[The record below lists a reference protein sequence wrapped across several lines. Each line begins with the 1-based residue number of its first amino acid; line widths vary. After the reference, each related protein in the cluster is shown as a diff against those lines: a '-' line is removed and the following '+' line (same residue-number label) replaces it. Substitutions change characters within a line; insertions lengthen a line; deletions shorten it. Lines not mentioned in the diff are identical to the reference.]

1 MSGGRGAQERQPV
14 GALPLGRPL
23 SVVVIGNSLTF
34 DQVPPRNTH
43 LEGTYG
49 EVLREELAAIGVPV
63 ELHLEGRWFEFVSS
77 GLRRY
82 EQSVRAHVPDVV
94 IVQYGLNES
103 QPYLFP
109 IWGLRHFITDH
120 KSACRFSL
128 GYRRHV
134 VTPVWRR
141 VRAMRRFLSP
151 IVGTRTW
158 QMTPERFR
166 GKMSSLIGKA
176 RREFRPLV
184 LVMDVAPP
192 GPLLTHFLPGQ
203 QERHRIYQQVVEE
216 LVAGFGDPDVR
227 LVRTEPVVRAVGFE
241 AALPDGMHFSVLGHR
256 LVGELLTAEVVDWLG
271 QRSDDTAIAAE
282 LLLRQAR

>member
-1 MSGGRGAQERQPV
+1 MSGGRYASPGGDWIPK
-14 GALPLGRPL
+14 RPL

-34 DQVPPRNTH
+34 DQVPPRTSH
-43 LEGTYG
+43 AEGTYG
-49 EVLREELAAIGVPV
+49 EVLRDELAAVGVPV
-63 ELHLEGRWFEFVSS
+63 TLHLEGRWFDFVSG

-82 EQSVRAHVPDVV
+82 ESSVRAHVPDVV
-94 IVQYGLNES
+94 IVHYGLNES
-103 QPYLFP
+103 QPYLVP
-109 IWGLRHFITDH
+109 VAALRHFITDH
-120 KSACRFSL
+120 KSATQLSRR
-128 GYRRHV
+128 YRQRV

-141 VRAMRRFLSP
+141 VRTMRRTMSP

-176 RREFRPLV
+176 RKEFRPLV

-192 GPLLTHFLPGQ
+192 GSLLTHFLPGQ
-203 QERHRIYQQVVEE
+203 EERHRIYQGVIEE

-227 LVRTEPVVRAVGFE
+227 LVRTEPVVRALGFE
-241 AALPDGMHFSVLGHR
+241 AAMPDGMHFSVLGHR
-256 LVGELLTAEVVDWLG
+256 RIGELLVPEVLDWLA
-271 QRSDDTAIAAE
+271 QRDEGAVSAD

>member
-1 MSGGRGAQERQPV
+1 MSGGRSSSLIGDWIPD
-14 GALPLGRPL
+14 RPL

-34 DQVPPRNTH
+34 DQVPPRTSRA
-43 LEGTYG
+43 EGTYG
-49 EVLREELAAIGVPV
+49 EVLRDELVAVGVPV
-63 ELHLEGRWFEFVSS
+63 NLHLEGRWFDFVSR

-103 QPYLFP
+103 QPYLVP
-109 IWGLRHFITDH
+109 VSALRHFITDH
-120 KSACRFSL
+120 KSATRLSRR
-128 GYRRHV
+128 YRRHV

-141 VRAMRRFLSP
+141 VRTMRRTLSP
-151 IVGTRTW
+151 VVGTRTW
-158 QMTPERFR
+158 QMTPDRFR

-203 QERHRIYQQVVEE
+203 EQRHRIYQQAIEE
-216 LVAGFGDPDVR
+216 LVGEFADPDVR
-227 LVRTEPVVRAVGFE
+227 LVRSERMVRRLGFE

-256 LVGELLTAEVVDWLG
+256 MIGELLAGEVVDWLG
-271 QRSDDTAIAAE
+271 QRRDESAAPAD
-282 LLLRQAR
+282 LLLRQAQ

>member
-1 MSGGRGAQERQPV
+1 MSGAESAQERLPV
-14 GALPLGRPL
+14 GEWPLDRPL
-23 SVVVIGNSLTF
+23 SVVVVGNSLTF
-34 DQVPPRNTH
+34 DQVPARTTH

-49 EVLREELAAIGVPV
+49 EVLRDELAALGQPV
-63 ELHLEGRWFEFVSS
+63 ALHLEGRWFEFVSS

-109 IWGLRHFITDH
+109 ICGLRHFITDH
-120 KSACRFSL
+120 KSACRFTL

-166 GKMSSLIGKA
+166 GKMSSLIGKT

-192 GPLLTHFLPGQ
+192 GPLLEHFLPGQ
-203 QERHRIYQQVVEE
+203 EERHRIYQQVLEE
-216 LVAGFGDPDVR
+216 LVDGFGDRDVR
-227 LVRTEPVVRAVGFE
+227 LVRTEPVVRALGFE

-256 LVGELLTAEVVDWLG
+256 MVGELLTAEVLDWLG
-271 QRSDDTAIAAE
+271 QRSDENAIAAD
-282 LLLRQAR
+282 LLLRQTR